1 MENEEARDDKERVIV
16 LLNETAKAFQLQ
28 VAALQEELSRATSS
42 IAQKD
47 IKLQDLTQHVVDLE
61 NESLEQRKTNQGLNS
76 QLQVLQNTLA
86 EVESQLQSADAEFE
100 EMRATCEAK
109 EAEFDKKSAESRTL
123 TTQIDG
129 LRIEIDRLNVIIHR
143 QEKAL
148 QTKAENVPKMAD
160 ACLSARDFSEK
171 QLISLRD
178 DALQAKSKELSL
190 VTTANDTL
198 RAQLDA
204 LEAEMENLQRTLT
217 SKDMELYRSAKRID
231 KLERHVE
238 KLEAAVKRA
247 DGQELAMELSTKQN
261 TQLLQCLQAE
271 EAKNEALRAKVD
283 ALTQDLVHV
292 NEQTSQIRSD
302 AAVVE
307 IDVELKTKSLER
319 QSQTLATSL
328 EKLQK
333 ERERMRDELA
343 SVRAKARLEVEAIQ
357 DELVQRRSKQ
367 YELTLK
373 LHETE
378 SLLHSSQSRKEILEE
393 ELQATQERM
402 KDLERLYM
410 EAKRW
415 KEDMSS
421 AFEGLKIEHSQL
433 QRTHKTEAKK
443 FDVERASLQEQ
454 LKEME
459 RFVKAQK
466 MEMEQ
471 REEKKKLAKEEVEK
485 LEKKIQELETRIHG
499 LVAEANNETK
509 RRVGVEMEL
518 TIAHGQLSQ
527 FQAQSND
534 MLAGLYAKHK
544 KLQEAKEA
552 VQQQLQQLEYEY
564 KREQQ
569 GNATLMLW
577 FDTFTQ
583 PKGTLSS
590 CWLSDADLP
599 ILVRFV
605 QGLDRALEKLDFGS
619 NRITDQGV
627 KYLLQILKPMM
638 VSMVNLQENYISPQ
652 GVRQLA
658 AGLEEFGCIVNV
670 HEGRVEATDEAGKSI
685 LTVDISDNKDASS
698 LVYKPQMPKPA
709 KIKKPKSVTK
719 PDPLKDIYG
728 VNLVQVLMEKSK
740 EPVSNQGGKY
750 QTPST
755 LSPRTQSLPKL

>member
-577 FDTFTQ
+577 FDTFT
-583 PKGTLSS
+583 
-590 CWLSDADLP
+590 
-599 ILVRFV
+599 
-605 QGLDRALEKLDFGS
+605 ALEKLDFGS